1 MTLTNQRFLVLDLNL
16 LIILIMN
23 KLYIVDPNTGDIL
36 AEIDRKLWEY
46 YYQPKL
52 SEDIQPNLYFDEEE
66 VGD

>member
-1 MTLTNQRFLVLDLNL
+1 MNLTNQRFLVLDLNL